1 MNSLR
6 NRVQLIGRLGQDP
19 DVKQLDSGKTV
30 VNMSLA
36 TSDNYQDNQGNR
48 VEDTQWHNLVAWGK
62 QAEIAEKFLNK
73 GKEVAI
79 EGRLVHRTYE
89 DKEGKKRYVSE
100 VLINEIVMVGKKG
113 E

>member
-19 DVKQLDSGKTV
+19 EVKRLESGKTV
-30 VNMSLA
+30 AKMNLA
-36 TSDNYQDNQGNR
+36 TNDSYRDGQGNR
-48 VEDTQWHNLVAWGK
+48 VEDTQWHNLVLWGN

-79 EGRLVHRTYE
+79 DGRLVHRTYD
-89 DKEGKKRYVSE
+89 DKEGKKRFITE
-100 VLINEIVMVGKKG
+100 VVVNEIVMIGKKG

>member
-6 NRVQLIGRLGQDP
+6 NRVQLIGHLGQDP
-19 DVKQLDSGKTV
+19 EVKKFESGRTV
-30 VNMSLA
+30 ANLRLA
-36 TSDNYQDNQGNR
+36 TSDIYRDNQGNK

-73 GKEVAI
+73 GKEIAI
-79 EGRLVHRTYE
+79 EGRLIHRSYD
-89 DKEGKKRYVSE
+89 DKEGKKKYVSE
-100 VLINEIVMVGKKG
+100 VVINEIVMVGKKG

>member
-19 DVKQLDSGKTV
+19 EVKRLESGKTV
-30 VNMSLA
+30 AKMNLA
-36 TSDNYQDNQGNR
+36 TNDSYRDGQGNR
-48 VEDTQWHNLVAWGK
+48 VEDTQWHNLVLWGT

-79 EGRLVHRTYE
+79 DGRLVHRTYD
-89 DKEGKKRYVSE
+89 DKEGKKRFITE
-100 VLINEIVMVGKKG
+100 VVVNEIVMIGKKG